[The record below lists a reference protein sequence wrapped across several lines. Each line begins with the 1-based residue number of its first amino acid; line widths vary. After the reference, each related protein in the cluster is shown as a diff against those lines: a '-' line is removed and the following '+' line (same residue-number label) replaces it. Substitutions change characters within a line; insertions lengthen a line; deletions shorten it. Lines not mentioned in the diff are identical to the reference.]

1 MKSQAG
7 LAAALIFGLVAACG
21 SGHNQSGHNQSG
33 HNQSGNNQSGHN
45 QPPTGVGQMNLI
57 AQAVLAEVLEDDGR
71 VCLVTVRS
79 AEVTL
84 AGTRSARFVA
94 RVDVETPIHGD
105 CSELRELAGYAANDV
120 SPLQA
125 GESYIVAAT
134 PSARVAPAL
143 ALEGQVA
150 VAPGEKAA
158 AIAAHAEL
166 IERLGK
172 SL

>member
-1 MKSQAG
+1 MKRQPR
-7 LAAALIFGLVAACG
+7 LAAALFFGLVAASACG
-21 SGHNQSGHNQSG
+21 SANNQGGHNQNGHDQ
-33 HNQSGNNQSGHN
+33 H
-45 QPPTGVGQMNLI
+45 PTGDGHMNLI
-57 AQAVLAEVLEDDGR
+57 AEAVLAEVLEDDGR
-71 VCLVTVRS
+71 VCLVKVRS

-84 AGTRSARFVA
+84 AGTRSARFIA

-105 CSELRELAGYAANDV
+105 CSEVRELAGYAANDV

-125 GESYIVAAT
+125 GGSYIVAAT

-150 VAPGEKAA
+150 VSPAEEAA

-166 IERLGK
+166 IERLEK